1 MPRLGLWLKPSL
13 LAAVASAVFVGP
25 AAAQAPRSDT
35 STVYLYQGADRD
47 QRLLEAAKKEGALTF
62 YTSMQTPESGPLSQA
77 FEKKYGIKVQ
87 LWRATSDQVVQ
98 RAITEARG
106 GRNTFDVVETNAP
119 EVEALAREQ
128 VVAEYHTAHVADL
141 PAWAIP
147 AHRKWYS
154 DRANLWIVAFN
165 TNKVKKEE
173 IPPSYEGFTDSKW
186 KGRIGIEST
195 DQDWMYGVVNFL
207 GEQRGMEMFRKL
219 SALKPDMRLG
229 HALLAELI
237 AAGEVPV
244 GLTVYSG
251 NADSVKKKGAPVEW
265 LAVEPIVGRP
275 QALAVAK
282 SAPHP
287 HAALLF
293 ARLRSVAGRPE
304 AAQRARPGAVEARR
318 RRPCSTSTSSRWS
331 IRSSGSTKRRRNA
344 GKALEGNVPA
354 GAVRLRHRRLKT
366 AGAAARKIGGGARS
380 AACRP
385 YWSNRPAAWASH
397 GVDLARLRGEVGACH
412 HLAAVVA

>member
-1 MPRLGLWLKPSL
+1 MPRLGLWLNLSL

-47 QRLLEAAKKEGALTF
+47 QRLVEAAKKEGTLTF

-128 VVAEYHTAHVADL
+128 VVAEYNTAHLADL
-141 PAWAIP
+141 PDWAIP
-147 AHRKWYS
+147 AHHKWYS

-165 TNKVKKEE
+165 TNKVNNEE
-173 IPPSYEGFTDSKW
+173 IPTSYEGFTDSKW

-207 GEQRGMEMFRKL
+207 GEQRGIELFRKL

-265 LAVEPIVGRP
+265 AAVEPIVGRP

-282 SAPHP
+282 NAPHP
-287 HAALLF
+287 NAALLF
-293 ARLRSVAGRPE
+293 ADFVLSPDGQKLLNELDRVP
-304 AAQRARPGAVEARR
+304 
-318 RRPCSTSTSSRWS
+318 SSKTQKTLLDKYKFAMVDPIKWLDDAP
-331 IRSSGSTKRRRNA
+331 KWE
-344 GKALEGNVPA
+344 KLWKEMFLP
-354 GAVRLRHRRLKT
+354 VR
-366 AGAAARKIGGGARS
+366 
-380 AACRP
+380 
-385 YWSNRPAAWASH
+385 
-397 GVDLARLRGEVGACH
+397 
-412 HLAAVVA
+412 